1 MRRLLAGALLVV
13 PLSFAAG
20 AAPARPVQPHTL
32 VATRGKIFAFAQ
44 DGGWMGW
51 IGGDARVRVR
61 RLSTGRT
68 TIVGKVDRPER
79 ASTAVIAMARSR
91 ALWAWDSG
99 GNNVEETIATGAPG
113 AKARGVDL
121 LQGDL
126 RGTGGGERF
135 SGVAGDGATL
145 AYGWVAETCVNRPFG
160 CDVPWTDPLV
170 VTGGG
175 VVLVG
180 TSHGSP
186 RAPAIAEVA
195 PPAILGVGQGHLAVV
210 PARSPTPPGMFVP
223 RVAEDGPVSVSDLG
237 GRLKLSARLDGIIR
251 DVALFRDQ
259 LVVLLEQPD
268 GSRVIRRFDAESGE
282 EFSRSRALPPGTVDV
297 SAGSGGI
304 VFRVGAGIYVLH
316 GSAPKRVARAAGT
329 PIGLSIEGRRIA
341 WAENVSGHGRIRA
354 VTLP

>member
-1 MRRLLAGALLVV
+1 VLLLV
-13 PLSFAAG
+13 PLALAAG
-20 AAPARPVQPHTL
+20 AATAKPKPTHAHTL
-32 VATRGKIFAFAQ
+32 VNAHSRVYALAQ
-44 DGGWMGW
+44 DGDW
-51 IGGDARVRVR
+51 IGWVAGDARVRVR

-68 TIVGKVDRPER
+68 SIVGKIDPPER
-79 ASTAVIAMARSR
+79 AFGSAIAMAGSR
-91 ALWAWDSG
+91 ALWAWDTG
-99 GNNVEETIATGAPG
+99 GNNVEETIAIGAPG
-113 AKARGVDL
+113 ARARSVDL

-126 RGTGGGERF
+126 RGSGGGERF

-145 AYGWVAETCVNRPFG
+145 AYGWVAETCVDRPFG

-180 TSHGSP
+180 TGHRSQ
-186 RAPAIAEVA
+186 RAPAIVGVTA
-195 PPAILGVGQGHLAVV
+195 PAIFAVGPGRVAVV
-210 PARSPTPPGMFVP
+210 PARSPTPPGEFVP
-223 RVAEDGPVSVSDLG
+223 RVAEGGPVNVSDLG
-237 GRLKLSARLDGIIR
+237 GKLLLSVRLDGIVR
-251 DVALFRDQ
+251 DVALFGDR

-268 GSRVIRRFDAESGE
+268 GTRVIRRFNVEDGVEVSG
-282 EFSRSRALPPGTVDV
+282 SRTLPPGTADV
-297 SAGSGGI
+297 SAGTGGI

-316 GSAPKRVARAAGT
+316 GSAPKLVARAAGP